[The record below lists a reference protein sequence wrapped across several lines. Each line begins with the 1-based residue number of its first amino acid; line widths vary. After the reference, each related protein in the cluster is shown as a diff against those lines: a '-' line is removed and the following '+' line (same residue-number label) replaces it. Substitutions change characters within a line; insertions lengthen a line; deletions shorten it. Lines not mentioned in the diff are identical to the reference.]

1 MVYFADTNILLRF
14 LTRSDPDY
22 TVIRAAARIIKA
34 RGDEIVTSAQNI
46 AEFWGVLTRPASARG
61 GYGLS
66 IVDAERRL
74 KFIEKHFPL
83 LPDTPK
89 AYVEW
94 KRLVVAHGV
103 SGVQVHD
110 ARLVALMK
118 AYNVTHAITINT
130 SDFSRYPGI
139 ITVTPRQITQR

>member
-22 TVIRAAARIIKA
+22 TVIRAAARIIKT

-66 IVDAERRL
+66 IPWNHYR
-74 KFIEKHFPL
+74 H
-83 LPDTPK
+83 T
-89 AYVEW
+89 
-94 KRLVVAHGV
+94 
-103 SGVQVHD
+103 
-110 ARLVALMK
+110 ARD
-118 AYNVTHAITINT
+118 HAKIGA
-130 SDFSRYPGI
+130 FF
-139 ITVTPRQITQR
+139 